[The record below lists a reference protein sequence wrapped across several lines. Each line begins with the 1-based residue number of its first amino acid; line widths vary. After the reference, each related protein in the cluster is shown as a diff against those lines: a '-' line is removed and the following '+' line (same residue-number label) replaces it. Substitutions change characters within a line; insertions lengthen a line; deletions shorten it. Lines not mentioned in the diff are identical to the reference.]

1 MVLQVNAAPT
11 SVIQAFRR
19 PIVMNMEPGRRRMPG
34 SWRPDI
40 STTTTR
46 CRDIDPAA
54 TSTPRRHRPRGD
66 IGLAATSAPRR
77 HRPAATSARTRYPG
91 RRPWGCARSDRRHR
105 RRRGPRAAPLRPRRP
120 GRSSAPVARCSFPTA
135 GHVNRAR
142 QSIPGHPETPPSGS
156 RHMTAV
162 RARGLEPPPPLGDR
176 DLNPARLPIPPRPQ
190 RPRRAGEQGVYGDVP
205 TDAPSA
211 H

>member
-1 MVLQVNAAPT
+1 MVLQVDAAPT

-19 PIVMNMEPGRRRMPG
+19 PILVNMEPGRRRMPG
-34 SWRPDI
+34 SSRPDI
-40 STTTTR
+40 STTTAR
-46 CRDIDPAA
+46 CRGVGIAA
-54 TSTPRRHRPRGD
+54 ASVSRRHRPRGD
-66 IGLAATSAPRR
+66 IG
-77 HRPAATSARTRYPG
+77 PAATSARTPPP
-91 RRPWGCARSDRRHR
+91 RPTFMGGARGATHDTEDGAGCAPRGCVPTTGPVVPSGSEVFVPD
-105 RRRGPRAAPLRPRRP
+105 RGPTSP
-120 GRSSAPVARCSFPTA
+120 GPDNRC
-135 GHVNRAR
+135 RD
-142 QSIPGHPETPPSGS
+142 IPKTPPSGS

-190 RPRRAGEQGVYGDVP
+190 RPRRAGEQGVYGGVP